1 MCILRFTVKRFNI
14 GVVSRSLN
22 RPIVHTFYPCSLH
35 RQQTTSKGVKQ
46 VLKIALCDDDAT
58 YCGYLHNL
66 LSDVI
71 KKDVS
76 IDVYHIGTQLLS
88 NIDHGELYDIIFL
101 DVQMEEI
108 DGNELG
114 RLIRQKDQ
122 SALIVYCSGVQFSV
136 PPEIIR
142 EASPFSYLLK
152 TTSKENMIAE
162 IKCVYEAYLSKQQR
176 CLQHAIF
183 DSTDDG
189 KVKIMLNDIVYFA
202 NEKRSVRRKVFIRR
216 VGGNNLYIEES
227 LQQLYERLSNKG
239 FEFPHNSFLVNL
251 FHVYIASKKKKQVIL
266 DNGDILQMSRSKSEL
281 FSERFSRFIGMRD
294 V

>member
-1 MCILRFTVKRFNI
+1 M
-14 GVVSRSLN
+14 
-22 RPIVHTFYPCSLH
+22 
-35 RQQTTSKGVKQ
+35 KQ

-71 KKDVS
+71 KKDIS

-176 CLQHAIF
+176 CYSMPF
-183 DSTDDG
+183 STAP
-189 KVKIMLNDIVYFA
+189 MT
-202 NEKRSVRRKVFIRR
+202 
-216 VGGNNLYIEES
+216 
-227 LQQLYERLSNKG
+227 ER
-239 FEFPHNSFLVNL
+239 
-251 FHVYIASKKKKQVIL
+251 
-266 DNGDILQMSRSKSEL
+266 
-281 FSERFSRFIGMRD
+281 
-294 V
+294 